1 MMSATARA
9 AVAHGELQL
18 ALQNLNSTVALRN
31 APSPHRNGRPMPT
44 AFVRSASAL
53 DTSVPRR
60 AAVDEHR
67 NAFADFGDDLRQRFD
82 RRASRFRRPAAAIR
96 FGDAAEVVRYCSC

>member
-1 MMSATARA
+1 
-9 AVAHGELQL
+9 
-18 ALQNLNSTVALRN
+18 
-31 APSPHRNGRPMPT
+31 MPT

-67 NAFADFGDDLRQRFD
+67 NAIADFGDDLRQRFD

-96 FGDAAEVVRYCSC
+96 FGDAAEVGRYCSCGGGRISSSPA